1 VAFLLKDYEAS
12 AASFEKALKAQ
23 PDNKAALIGLA
34 RARYELDSFAEA
46 DDLFARVKSMDP
58 ALADQFAYLASKVD
72 ASTALR
78 ASSAAADRGGGMTW
92 DQDQEE

>member
-1 VAFLLKDYEAS
+1 
-12 AASFEKALKAQ
+12 
-23 PDNKAALIGLA
+23 
-34 RARYELDSFAEA
+34 
-46 DDLFARVKSMDP
+46 MDP
-58 ALADQFAYLASKVD
+58 ALADQYAYLASKVD